1 MSNSVRNKADNVFN
15 PTLPY
20 FYDYAMTHDS
30 YVQPGLIH
38 CNDTAL
44 QAYWARY
51 LLKEALSVY
60 EWTLP
65 ETWNENYFLYVLMCR
80 GYVAVIETD
89 KFGVIPQE
97 CGLYGYNVMY
107 QPTHAII
114 ANPLIK
120 GNLTP
125 QIDKQCTI
133 IKLQPDYTG
142 ILDIVLFY
150 SNLMACAAES
160 TCVNLINSKFTYTF
174 FAEKKAQAESMKK
187 VYDDFSAGH
196 PAIVTDQNLLT
207 DDGKPRWQLFTQNLA
222 QNYIADKNLAVMRRI
237 KEMFCTEIGIPN
249 TNEDKKERML
259 TDEVNANNIE
269 TYSKVSLWLDEM
281 KRSCK
286 KTKKLFGIDIDVKLR
301 DYDDKILFPLK
312 SAQKANQDQDRD
324 G

>member
-1 MSNSVRNKADNVFN
+1 MSTPQSVLTQPPF
-15 PTLPY
+15 
-20 FYDYAMTHDS
+20 FYDYDMVKTS
-30 YVQPGLIH
+30 YLQPGVVH
-38 CNDTAL
+38 CSDTML
-44 QAYWARY
+44 QAYFARY

-60 EWTLP
+60 EFTLP
-65 ETWNENYFLYVLMCR
+65 KTWNENYFLYILMCR
-80 GYVAVIETD
+80 GYIAIVKTD

-114 ANPLIK
+114 ANPLLR
-120 GNLTP
+120 GNLKP
-125 QIDKQCTI
+125 RIDKECVVM
-133 IKLQPDYTG
+133 KLQPDYTG
-142 ILDIVLFY
+142 ILDIVYFY

-160 TCVNLINSKFTYTF
+160 TAVNLINSKFSYVF
-174 FAEKKAQAESMKK
+174 FAENKSQAESMKK
-187 VYDDFSAGH
+187 IYDEFSS
-196 PAIVTDQNLLT
+196 
-207 DDGKPRWQLFTQNLA
+207 GKPAVVADKLLLNNEGKPTWQLFTQNVA

-281 KRSCK
+281 KRSCEK
-286 KTKKLFGIDIDVKLR
+286 VRNMFGIDISVKLR

-312 SAQKANQDQDRD
+312 DKTKYSGNQDQDR
-324 G
+324 

>member
-1 MSNSVRNKADNVFN
+1 MSGNANKNIFN
-15 PTLPY
+15 PTPPF
-20 FYDYAMTHDS
+20 FYDYAMTCQS
-30 YVQPGLIH
+30 YIQPGIIH
-38 CNDTAL
+38 CSDTGL
-44 QAYWARY
+44 QAYFARY

-60 EWTLP
+60 EWTMP
-65 ETWNENYFLYVLMCR
+65 KTWNENYFLYILMCR
-80 GYVAVIETD
+80 GYISIIETD
-89 KFGVIPQE
+89 KYGVIPQE

-107 QPTHAII
+107 QPTHCII
-114 ANPLIK
+114 ANPLLK
-120 GNLTP
+120 GNIRP
-125 QIDKQCTI
+125 QIDKECTL

-160 TCVNLINSKFTYTF
+160 TSVNLINSKFSYTF
-174 FAEKKAQAESMKK
+174 FAESKNQAETMKK
-187 VYDDFSAGH
+187 LYDDFSSGH
-196 PAIVTDQNLLT
+196 PAVVTDKNLLG
-207 DDGKPRWQLFTQNLA
+207 DDGKPRWQLFSQNVG

-281 KRSCK
+281 KRSCEK
-286 KTKKLFGIDIDVKLR
+286 ARKMFGIDLSVKLR

-312 SAQKANQDQDRD
+312 DSTKANQDQDR
-324 G
+324 GG

>member
-1 MSNSVRNKADNVFN
+1 MSKNGDLTFK
-15 PTLPY
+15 PTPPY
-20 FYDYAMTHDS
+20 FYDYQMIHDS
-30 YVQPGLIH
+30 YIQPGVVH
-38 CNDTAL
+38 CSDNTL
-44 QAYWARY
+44 QAYFARY

-60 EWTLP
+60 EFTIP
-65 ETWNENYFLYVLMCR
+65 VTWNENYFLYVLMCR
-80 GYVAVIETD
+80 GYIAVIETD
-89 KFGVIPQE
+89 KFGIIPQE

-114 ANPLIK
+114 SNPLLK
-120 GNLTP
+120 GNLKP
-125 QIDKQCTI
+125 KIDKECTL
-133 IKLQPDYTG
+133 IKLQPDYSG

-160 TCVNLINSKFTYTF
+160 TSVNLINSKFAYTF
-174 FAEKKAQAESMKK
+174 FAENKAQAESMKK
-187 VYDDFSAGH
+187 LYDDFSSGH
-196 PAIVTDQNLLT
+196 PAVVIDKNLLT

-281 KRSCK
+281 KRSCE
-286 KTKKLFGIDIDVKLR
+286 KTRKMFGINIDVKLR
-301 DYDDKILFPLK
+301 DYDEKMIFPLR
-312 SAQKANQDQDRD
+312 SASDSDYGKNQDQDR
-324 G
+324 

>member
-1 MSNSVRNKADNVFN
+1 MN
-15 PTLPY
+15 PPI
-20 FYDYAMTHDS
+20 FYDYANAS
-30 YVQPGLIH
+30 ISQEQPGIIH
-38 CNDTAL
+38 CSDNKL
-44 QAYWARY
+44 MMFYARY

-65 ETWNENYFLYVLMCR
+65 ETWDMNYFLYVLMCR
-80 GYVAVIETD
+80 GFISILETD

-107 QPTHAII
+107 QPTHVIV
-114 ANPLIK
+114 ANPLLR
-120 GNLTP
+120 GNLRP
-125 QIDKQCTI
+125 QIGKECVL

-142 ILDIVLFY
+142 ILDIVFHY
-150 SNLMACAAES
+150 ANMMACASES
-160 TCVNLINSKFTYTF
+160 TNVNLINSKFSYVF
-174 FAEKKAQAESMKK
+174 FAENKAQAETMKK
-187 VYDDFSAGH
+187 IYDNFASGS
-196 PAIVTDQNLLT
+196 PATVTDKNMLT
-207 DDGKPRWQLFTQNLA
+207 DDGKPKWLLFTQNVS

-281 KRSCK
+281 KKGCEQAK
-286 KTKKLFGIDIDVKLR
+286 KMFGIDISVKLR

-312 SAQKANQDQDRD
+312 QNSNKEENW
-324 G
+324 